1 MKQAQP
7 LGQKMD
13 QARARLRPAVES
25 GEKAMEALQKAQETF
40 EQAQQEVVQA
50 QMDPDELIQEAPL
63 PVKPAPQVNV
73 SLVKI
78 LEALTGLIEN
88 MWNPE
93 AGATTRSPDTGNAGV
108 ILQTSSVLLSQ
119 KGGAAL
125 VAEQDPDL
133 WNLDEDEAEQM
144 ASFEEAHASGGPR
157 AESTRARKA
166 TAQPTQMTPP
176 PKKTITRAGQEGAQV
191 QRLSARAMQNPRDT
205 ELLAL
210 SQRLA
215 SS

>member
-7 LGQKMD
+7 LGQKMH

-40 EQAQQEVVQA
+40 EQAQQEVVHA

-73 SLVKI
+73 SLVKS

-108 ILQTSSVLLSQ
+108 ILQTSSVVLSQ

-125 VAEQDPDL
+125 DAEQDPDL
-133 WNLDEDEAEQM
+133 HCCLDLL
-144 ASFEEAHASGGPR
+144 HV
-157 AESTRARKA
+157 
-166 TAQPTQMTPP
+166 TPWE
-176 PKKTITRAGQEGAQV
+176 T
-191 QRLSARAMQNPRDT
+191 
-205 ELLAL
+205 
-210 SQRLA
+210 LA
-215 SS
+215 SLLRPDVWVFRTETADHPG